1 MQALRPF
8 TFVQSGAMNAR
19 HCLPFALLLCPACA
33 TVDPSAPQTSLFAE
47 RWPAKGGPQE
57 DRFVPKAHKPN
68 YAIARL
74 SSNPNQKL
82 FDEEAA
88 VTGLDAP
95 DLQAAEIKFQLSL
108 KTKVMDDVGEGGSL
122 WLAYTQQSN
131 WQAFNFSESAPF
143 RDTNYEP
150 ELIWNVPLDGEVLD
164 WKLRFVNL
172 GFVHQSN
179 GRSEPLS
186 RSWNR
191 FYAQFGAE
199 NGPFALLVRPWWRVP
214 EGDDNNPEI
223 ERFYG
228 YGDLVALWK
237 QETCHW
243 ALTLRNNLRLDGNK
257 GAAQLDWVYPLSNG
271 ARVYVQAFSGYGE
284 SLMDYDR
291 ATTTLGIGFQMSD
304 WL

>member
-1 MQALRPF
+1 MTAQPILQACSL
-8 TFVQSGAMNAR
+8 
-19 HCLPFALLLCPACA
+19 ALVALAPACA
-33 TVDPSAPQTSLFAE
+33 TVDPTAPETSLFAE
-47 RWPAKGGPQE
+47 RWPAKGGPKE

-68 YAIARL
+68 YAIVRL

-82 FDEEAA
+82 FDEAA
-88 VTGLDAP
+88 ALTGLEAP
-95 DLQAAEIKFQLSL
+95 DLQATEVKFQLSL
-108 KTKVMDDVGEGGSL
+108 KTKIMDDVGEGGSL
-122 WLAYTQQSN
+122 WVAYTQQSN
-131 WQAFNFSESAPF
+131 WQAFNFDESAPF

-150 ELIWNVPLDGEVLD
+150 ELIWNVPLEGEVLD

-172 GFVHQSN
+172 AFVHQSN

-199 NGPFALLVRPWWRVP
+199 NGPFALLLRPWWRVP
-214 EGDDNNPEI
+214 EGNDNNPDI
-223 ERFYG
+223 EKFYG

-237 QETCHW
+237 QEKQQW
-243 ALTLRNNLRLDGNK
+243 ALTLRNNLKQQGNK
-257 GAAQLDWVYPLSNG
+257 GSAQLDYIYPLSNG
-271 ARVYVQAFSGYGE
+271 ARVYVQVFTGYGE

-291 ATTTLGIGFQMSD
+291 ATTTFGIGFQLTD